1 MIVCIQIRNST
12 KTTGLFIH
20 QTHRFIAVKEYLRP
34 TLCQIAKIFARMV
47 NGGGDGGSFFDHKEV
62 NISAIRLIDLVT
74 MDIDDG
80 DDISN

>member
-34 TLCQIAKIFARMV
+34 TLCQIAKIFPRMV
-47 NGGGDGGSFFDHKEV
+47 NGGGNGGSFLDHKDV
-62 NISAIRLIDLVT
+62 NISAIRITDLIT
-74 MDIDDG
+74 MVIDDS